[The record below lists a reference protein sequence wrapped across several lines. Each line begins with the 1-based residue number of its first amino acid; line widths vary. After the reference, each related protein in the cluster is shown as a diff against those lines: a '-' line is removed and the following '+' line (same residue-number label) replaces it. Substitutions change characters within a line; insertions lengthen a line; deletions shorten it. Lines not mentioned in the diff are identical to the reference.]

1 MYKEQYLQE
10 LGVHNCNF
18 GTKINQNG
26 VRQRL
31 HGLALHCI
39 FRNAY
44 YVWMVGFGEKGKE
57 RNGKYDMICK
67 VMCLFCESECFTF
80 SFDWIIVHRSLP
92 AEKIVNR
99 MSCR

>member
-1 MYKEQYLQE
+1 MYKDQNLQD

-39 FRNAY
+39 F
-44 YVWMVGFGEKGKE
+44 
-57 RNGKYDMICK
+57 
-67 VMCLFCESECFTF
+67 
-80 SFDWIIVHRSLP
+80 
-92 AEKIVNR
+92 
-99 MSCR
+99 